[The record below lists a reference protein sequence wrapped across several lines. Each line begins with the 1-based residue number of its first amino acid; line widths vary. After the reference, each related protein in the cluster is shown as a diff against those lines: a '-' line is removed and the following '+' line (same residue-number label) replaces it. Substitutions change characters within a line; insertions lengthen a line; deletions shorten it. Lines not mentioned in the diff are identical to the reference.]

1 MQIKA
6 IIFDWGRV
14 LFDSETKK
22 DFSEAEDVV
31 MFCKNRGLRLAVA
44 SLVSASSNA
53 NLKERKNQ
61 IESSNLRKFFEFVRV
76 TEGDK
81 DLIFDE
87 IVEKLGLPRE
97 EILIVDDRTLKSII
111 VQAELSSDEIKF
123 FF

>member
-87 IVEKLGLPRE
+87 IVEKLGL
-97 EILIVDDRTLKSII
+97 
-111 VQAELSSDEIKF
+111 
-123 FF
+123 